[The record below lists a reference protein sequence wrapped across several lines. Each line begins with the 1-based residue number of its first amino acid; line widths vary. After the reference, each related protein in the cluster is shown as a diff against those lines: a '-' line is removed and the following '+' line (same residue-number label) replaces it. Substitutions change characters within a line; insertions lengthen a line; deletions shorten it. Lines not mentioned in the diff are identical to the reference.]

1 MSERDIRDFLIDIWK
16 EIEHI
21 EKFSDGIENYEE
33 LQEDEKTLYA
43 IVRCLEIIGEA
54 AKKVPDDIR
63 KRYHRI
69 PWKEMAGMRDKLI
82 HDYFGIDCY
91 ILWET
96 VNKALPRL
104 KKEYLKL
111 LEDFNLKDI
120 IN

>member
-1 MSERDIRDFLIDIWK
+1 MSERDIRDFLIDIRK

-21 EKFSDGIENYEE
+21 EKFSNGVDYEG

-54 AKKVPDDIR
+54 AKKIPDDVR
-63 KRYHRI
+63 KKYPRI

-82 HDYFGIDCY
+82 HDYFGIDY
-91 ILWET
+91 DILWET
-96 VNKALPRL
+96 IATAIPRL

-120 IN
+120 KC